1 MGLDWTRV
9 QSVGAAFGG
18 GGGVGEAGVYVEG
31 YRGWVQSWVRWV
43 G

>member
-9 QSVGAAFGG
+9 QSVRAAFGVG
-18 GGGVGEAGVYVEG
+18 GGGGEAGVYVEG
-31 YRGWVQSWVRWV
+31 YRVWVESWLRWV